1 MKLKKCKYED
11 FTIEKAEFLIKTNYI
26 TEIVCDGDNKTAN
39 IKEAEYI
46 EIEKAFKRLADSLK
60 PAIEAICE
68 IGKKMCDTFNAIFKN
83 LKYLLNKKI
92 TKKRF
97 IKLLQSEGIQR
108 NTINEIIKNNKRP
121 YTYARYYETLKK
133 FSNDEGK

>member
-1 MKLKKCKYED
+1 MKSIKYENI
-11 FTIEKAEFLIKTNYI
+11 TIENIENIMKTGYV
-26 TEIVCDGDNKTAN
+26 TEICFDGDNKTAN

-46 EIEKAFKRLADSLK
+46 EIEKAFKRLADSFK

-68 IGKKMCDTFNAIFKN
+68 IGKIMCNAFNTISKE

-108 NTINEIIKNNKRP
+108 NTINEIIKNNKKP
-121 YTYARYYETLKK
+121 YTYARYYEILNK
-133 FSNDEGK
+133 FSKDEGK

>member
-46 EIEKAFKRLADSLK
+46 EIEKAWNRLADSFK
-60 PAIEAICE
+60 PVIEAICE
-68 IGKKMCDTFNAIFKN
+68 MGKIMCNAFNTISKE

>member
-1 MKLKKCKYED
+1 MKTIKYENI
-11 FTIEKAEFLIKTNYI
+11 TIENIEGIMKTGYV
-26 TEIVCDGDNKTAN
+26 TEIFFDGDNKTAN

-46 EIEKAFKRLADSLK
+46 ELEKAFNRLADSCK
-60 PAIEAICE
+60 SVIEAIYE
-68 IGKKMCDTFNAIFKN
+68 MGKIMCNAFNTIFKD

>member
-92 TKKRF
+92 TKKKF

>member
-1 MKLKKCKYED
+1 MKSIKYENI
-11 FTIEKAEFLIKTNYI
+11 TIENIEGIMKTGYI
-26 TEIVCDGDNKTAN
+26 TEIFFDGDNKTAN

-46 EIEKAFKRLADSLK
+46 EIEKAFNRLADSCK
-60 PAIEAICE
+60 SVIEAICE
-68 IGKKMCDTFNAIFKN
+68 IGKIMYNAFNTIFKD

-92 TKKRF
+92 TKKKF

-108 NTINEIIKNNKRP
+108 NKINEIIKNNKRP

>member
-1 MKLKKCKYED
+1 MKNIKYENI
-11 FTIEKAEFLIKTNYI
+11 TIENIENIIKTGYV
-26 TEIVCDGDNKTAN
+26 TEIFFDGDNKTAN

-46 EIEKAFKRLADSLK
+46 EIERACKRLADSFK
-60 PAIEAICE
+60 PVIEAICE
-68 IGKKMCDTFNAIFKN
+68 VGKKMCDIFNVIFKD

-92 TKKRF
+92 TKKKF

>member
-1 MKLKKCKYED
+1 MKSIKYED
-11 FTIEKAEFLIKTNYI
+11 ITIENIENIMKTGYV
-26 TEIVCDGDNKTAN
+26 TEIFFDGDNKTAN

-46 EIEKAFKRLADSLK
+46 EIEKAFKRLADSFK
-60 PAIEAICE
+60 PVIEAIYE
-68 IGKKMCDTFNAIFKN
+68 IGKKMCDTFNAIFKD

-92 TKKRF
+92 TKKKF

-121 YTYARYYETLKK
+121 YTYARYYEILNK
-133 FSNDEGK
+133 F

>member
-1 MKLKKCKYED
+1 MGKIMC
-11 FTIEKAEFLIKTNYI
+11 N
-26 TEIVCDGDNKTAN
+26 
-39 IKEAEYI
+39 
-46 EIEKAFKRLADSLK
+46 AFN
-60 PAIEAICE
+60 
-68 IGKKMCDTFNAIFKN
+68 TIFKD

-97 IKLLQSEGIQR
+97 IKLLQSEEIQR

>member
-1 MKLKKCKYED
+1 MKSIKYENI
-11 FTIEKAEFLIKTNYI
+11 TIGDIENIIKTGYV
-26 TEIVCDGDNKTAN
+26 TEIFFDGDNKTAN

-68 IGKKMCDTFNAIFKN
+68 IGKKMCDTFNAIFKD

-92 TKKRF
+92 TKKKF

-121 YTYARYYETLKK
+121 YTYARYYEILNK
-133 FSNDEGK
+133 FSKDEGK

>member
-1 MKLKKCKYED
+1 MKTIKYED
-11 FTIEKAEFLIKTNYI
+11 ITVENIENIMKTGYI
-26 TEIVCDGDNKTAN
+26 TEIFFDGDNKTAN
-39 IKEAEYI
+39 IKEAEYM
-46 EIEKAFKRLADSLK
+46 EIEKACNRLADSFK
-60 PAIEAICE
+60 PVIEAICE
-68 IGKKMCDTFNAIFKN
+68 IGKIMCNAFNTISKE

>member
-1 MKLKKCKYED
+1 MKSIKYENI
-11 FTIEKAEFLIKTNYI
+11 TIENIENIIKTGYV
-26 TEIVCDGDNKTAN
+26 TEIFFDGDNKTVN

-46 EIEKAFKRLADSLK
+46 EIEKAFKRLADSFKLV
-60 PAIEAICE
+60 IEAICK
-68 IGKKMCDTFNAIFKN
+68 IGKIMYNAFNTIFKD

-92 TKKRF
+92 TKKKF

-108 NTINEIIKNNKRP
+108 NTMNEIIKNNKRP

>member
-1 MKLKKCKYED
+1 MKSIKYENITVED
-11 FTIEKAEFLIKTNYI
+11 IENIIKTGYI
-26 TEIVCDGDNKTAN
+26 TEIFFDGDNKTVN

-46 EIEKAFKRLADSLK
+46 EIEKAFKQLADSFQ
-60 PAIEAICE
+60 PVIEAICE
-68 IGKKMCDTFNAIFKN
+68 IGKIMYNAFNTIFKD

-92 TKKRF
+92 TKKKF

-108 NTINEIIKNNKRP
+108 NKINEIIKNNKRP